1 MRYLHAHSISSH
13 DARYAFASGR
23 VRALELKLIGKQRME
38 RLAEAKD
45 VEECLRL
52 LADTAYGE
60 HLEEIEEVGYE
71 AFLRNEEA
79 RVLGL
84 VDSLS
89 LDEALSDVLRLEY
102 DFNNLKV
109 LLRESFA
116 GRDLSVLYMDLGK
129 YAVSEI
135 KELLGSD
142 TPERIPA
149 PLNDAAARG
158 LAAWAQ
164 TSDPAEVDTAVD
176 GVMFRHFLQVAADH
190 NVPYL
195 RTLMQVKIDLANIRT
210 FLRARY
216 IELEPRGL
224 ERLLYPGGSV
234 KTEALTS
241 TFQLPIEEVLARFQ
255 FSPYRPVIER
265 GWAALSSSGSFVP
278 LEREID
284 DHVVSFLKLSKYFT
298 FGFEI
303 VMTYALMKK
312 NEIKTLRLI
321 LAAKEKGMSPESIKE
336 RIPDAF

>member
-45 VEECLRL
+45 VEECMRL

-79 RVLGL
+79 RVLRL

-89 LDEALSDVLRLEY
+89 MDELLSDVLRLEY

-116 GRDLSVLYMDLGK
+116 GRDLSLLYMDLGK
-129 YAVSEI
+129 YPVLEI
-135 KELLGSD
+135 KQLIEGE

-149 PLNDAAARG
+149 PLNEAAARG
-158 LAAWAQ
+158 IAAWAE

-176 GVMFRHFLQVAADH
+176 GVMFAHFLKVAGDH

-195 RTLMQVKIDLANIRT
+195 RTLMQVKIDLANMRT
-210 FLRARY
+210 FLRARN
-216 IELEPRGL
+216 IELEPRVL

-234 KTEALTS
+234 NLDALTA

-255 FSPYRPVIER
+255 FSPYRPLIEK
-265 GWAALSSSGSFVP
+265 GWAALSASGSFVP

-284 DHVVSFLKLSKYFT
+284 NHIVSFLKLSKYFT

-303 VMTYALMKK
+303 VMAYALMKK
-312 NEIKTLRLI
+312 SEIKTLRLI
-321 LAAKEKGMSPESIKE
+321 LAAKEKDMPAESIKE

>member
-13 DARYAFASGR
+13 DVRYAFASGR

-38 RLAEAKD
+38 RLAEARD

-60 HLEEIEEVGYE
+60 HLEEIEEAGYE
-71 AFLRNEEA
+71 TFLRNEEA
-79 RVLGL
+79 RVLEL

-89 LDEALSDVLRLEY
+89 LDVALSDVLRLEY

-116 GRDLSVLYMDLGK
+116 GRDLSILYMDLGK
-129 YAVSEI
+129 YQVDEI
-135 KELLGSD
+135 KALLEGE
-142 TPERIPA
+142 TPERMPA
-149 PLNDAAARG
+149 PLDEAAARG
-158 LAAWAQ
+158 AAAWNETA
-164 TSDPAEVDTAVD
+164 DPAEVDTAVD
-176 GVMFRHFLQVAADH
+176 GVMFEHFLKVASDH
-190 NVPYL
+190 KVPYL

-234 KTEALTS
+234 KAEVFTA
-241 TFQLPIEEVLARFQ
+241 TFQLPIEEVIARFQ
-255 FSPYRPVIER
+255 FSPYRPVIEK
-265 GWAALSSSGSFVP
+265 GWAALTSENSFVP

-284 DHVVSFLKLSKYFT
+284 NHVVSFLNLSKYFT

-312 NEIKTLRLI
+312 SEIKTLRLI
-321 LAAKEKGMSPESIKE
+321 LAAKEKGMPAEAIKE

>member
-13 DARYAFASGR
+13 DVRYAFASGR
-23 VRALELKLIGKQRME
+23 VRALELNLIGKQRME
-38 RLAEAKD
+38 RLAEARD
-45 VEECLRL
+45 VEECMRL

-60 HLEEIEEVGYE
+60 HLEEIEEAGYE
-71 AFLRNEEA
+71 TFLRNEEA
-79 RVLGL
+79 RLLEL

-89 LDEALSDVLRLEY
+89 LDRPLSDVLRLEY

-116 GRDLSVLYMDLGK
+116 GRDLSVLYMDRGK
-129 YAVSEI
+129 YPVEEI
-135 KELLGSD
+135 KALLEED
-142 TPERIPA
+142 TPERMPA
-149 PLNDAAARG
+149 PLNEAAARG
-158 LAAWAQ
+158 TAAWNETA
-164 TSDPAEVDTAVD
+164 DPADVDTAVD
-176 GVMFRHFLQVAADH
+176 GVMFEHFLGVAADYK
-190 NVPYL
+190 VPYL
-195 RTLMQVKIDLANIRT
+195 ETLMQVKIDLANVRT

-224 ERLLYPGGSV
+224 ERLFYPGGSV
-234 KTEALTS
+234 KIEVFTS

-255 FSPYRPVIER
+255 FSPYRPVIEK
-265 GWAALSSSGSFVP
+265 GWAALTSKNSFVP

-284 DHVVSFLKLSKYFT
+284 SHVVAFLKLSKYFT

-312 NEIKTLRLI
+312 SEIKTLRLI
-321 LAAKEKGMSPESIKE
+321 LAAKEKDMPAEAIKE

>member
-13 DARYAFASGR
+13 DVRYAFASGR
-23 VRALELKLIGKQRME
+23 VRALELKLLGKQRME

-45 VEECLRL
+45 VGECMRL

-60 HLEEIEEVGYE
+60 HLEEIEEVGHE
-71 AFLRNEEA
+71 IFLRNEEA
-79 RVLGL
+79 RVLEL

-109 LLRESFA
+109 LLRESFS

-129 YAVSEI
+129 YPVLEI
-135 KELLGSD
+135 KELMEGE

-149 PLNDAAARG
+149 PLNEAAARG
-158 LAAWAQ
+158 VAAWNG

-176 GVMFRHFLQVAADH
+176 GVMFGHFLKVASEH
-190 NVPYL
+190 MVPYL
-195 RTLMQVKIDLANIRT
+195 RALMEVKTDLANIRT

-234 KTEALTS
+234 KIETFTAA
-241 TFQLPIEEVLARFQ
+241 FQLPIEEVLARFH
-255 FSPYRPVIER
+255 FSPYRPVIEK
-265 GWAALSSSGSFVP
+265 GWAALASENSFVP

-284 DHVVSFLKLSKYFT
+284 NYVVSFLKLSKYFT

-303 VMTYALMKK
+303 VMAYALMKK

-321 LAAKEKGMSPESIKE
+321 LAAGEKDMPAESIKE